1 MPVLASGLNHP
12 FIQQRPFNLEGSLLY
27 LLLIEDK
34 HELHPS
40 DRIARIHLL
49 TNCYSGLHS
58 TCT

>member
-34 HELHPS
+34 HE
-40 DRIARIHLL
+40 
-49 TNCYSGLHS
+49 
-58 TCT
+58 